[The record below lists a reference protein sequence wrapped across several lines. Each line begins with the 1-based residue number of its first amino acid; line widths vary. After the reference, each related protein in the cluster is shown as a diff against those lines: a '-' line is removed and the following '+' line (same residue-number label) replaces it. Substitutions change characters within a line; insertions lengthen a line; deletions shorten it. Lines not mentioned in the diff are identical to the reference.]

1 MLSVG
6 AKSSANY
13 IETRRLISDARTG
26 WLKDLEREK
35 RPLKRL
41 LAKAKLE
48 KAALKEMARGNF

>member
-6 AKSSANY
+6 TKSSANY

-41 LAKAKLE
+41 LPKAKLE
-48 KAALKEMARGNF
+48 KAPLKEGVF